1 MASDRP
7 LMPEQGL
14 ESRIRAP
21 TESPE
26 PETPKGSGLRLDAG
40 NLRAASVAAA
50 AGRQSFSR
58 GKFTSVNQPARGS
71 VDTSPREL
79 EESVKALHA
88 SLSARQMPFGDPGA
102 AAAVEAQSGQGR
114 QGGRPG
120 QVYNAVTERWQY
132 VEEIDSDD
140 D

>member
-1 MASDRP
+1 MASDKP
-7 LMPEQGL
+7 VMPERGL

-26 PETPKGSGLRLDAG
+26 PETPRRSGLRLDAK
-40 NLRAASVAAA
+40 NLRAAAAAAA
-50 AGRQSFSR
+50 AGRQGFSR
-58 GKFTSVNQPARGS
+58 GKSTSVNQPARGN

-88 SLSARQMPFGDPGA
+88 SLSARQMPFEHPAA
-102 AAAVEAQSGQGR
+102 AAAVEAQSR

-120 QVYNAVTERWQY
+120 QVYNEVTERWQY